1 MKVLCY
7 GVRDVELPIFEACNK
22 EFGYDIKCVPDYLNT
37 KETAEMAAG
46 FDAVILRGNC
56 FANKQNLDIY
66 KKLGVKYILTRT
78 AGTDHIDKEYAK
90 ELGFP
95 MAFVPRYSPN
105 AIAELAVT
113 QAMMLLRHTA
123 YTTSRTS
130 KKNFKVDAF
139 MFSKEVRNCTVG
151 VVGLGRIGRVAA
163 QIFHGMG
170 ATVIGEDV
178 FEIKGIEDYCTQVSL
193 DEVLEK
199 SDIITI
205 HAPYIKENGA
215 VVTRDFLK
223 KMKDGAILVNCAR
236 GQLVDTEAVIEAVE
250 SGKLGG
256 YGCDVLDG
264 EASVFGKDLED
275 QKLENPLFEKLV
287 DLYPR
292 VLITPHLGSYTDEA
306 VKNMVEVSYQNLKD
320 LAETGDCPNKI
331 K

>member
-7 GVRDVELPIFEACNK
+7 GVRDVEVPIFEACNK
-22 EFGYDIKCVPDYLNT
+22 NFGYDLKLVPDYLNT
-37 KETAEMAAG
+37 KESAEMAKG
-46 FDAVILRGNC
+46 FDAVLLRGNC

-66 KKLGVKYILTRT
+66 KELGVKYVLTRT
-78 AGTDHIDKEYAK
+78 AGTDHIDVAYAK

-105 AIAELAVT
+105 AIAEMAVT

-123 YTTSRTS
+123 YSTSRTA
-130 KKNFKVDAF
+130 KKNFEVDSV

-151 VVGLGRIGRVAA
+151 VVGLGRIGRVAG

-170 ATVIGEDV
+170 ATVIGQDV
-178 FEIKGIEDYCTQVSL
+178 FQIKGIEDFCTQVEL
-193 DEVLEK
+193 DEVLAK
-199 SDIITI
+199 SDIVTI

-215 VVTRDFLK
+215 LVTRDFLK
-223 KMKDGAILVNCAR
+223 KMKDGAILINCAR

-250 SGKLGG
+250 SGKLDG

-264 EASVFGKDLED
+264 EAEIFGKDLEG

-287 DLYPR
+287 ALYPK
-292 VLITPHLGSYTDEA
+292 VLITPHLGSNTDEA
-306 VKNMVEVSYQNLKD
+306 VKNMVEISFENLKD
-320 LAETGDCPNKI
+320 LAENKDCPNKI